1 MKIFFSRL
9 KDTQIIM
16 LGFFITI
23 LIGAFLLMLPLSS
36 ASGQWTGFIDAFFT
50 STSAVCITGLA
61 VLPTAEHWSTIGQCI
76 ILALIQIGG
85 LGFMSIVTIIFV
97 AVRKR
102 ITLRERSVIREALNI
117 NQHGGV
123 VNFAKYIV
131 KFTLVVE
138 FIGAF
143 ILSIRFIPEFGL
155 KSGIYKGIFHSISAF
170 CNAGFDVI
178 GNRSLM
184 DYSNDFVINIV
195 IMLLIIIGG
204 LGFPV
209 AQDMIEMFYH
219 IFVKKYSFKFSFG
232 RLKLQSKIALITTI
246 ILIVSGALAIFI
258 FEYNNIKTLGS
269 MNIYGKVI
277 SSFFQSVTLRTAG
290 FCSIDQGAMNYS
302 SKLISSVLMFVGGSP
317 AGTAGGAKTVTMAIL
332 FFAVFSL
339 IKGKDEINAYNRTI
353 GFDMLQKALSVV
365 IMMLTVIV
373 ISVVVLSITETSL
386 LVANGGKFEI
396 LDVFY
401 ETVSAIC
408 TVGVTTDVTPL
419 LSSAGKIV
427 IIICMYI
434 GRIGPITLA
443 ISLSGKGINK
453 NSIHYPEGNVIVG

>member
-232 RLKLQSKIALITTI
+232 RLKLQSKISLITTI
-246 ILIVSGALAIFI
+246 ILIVSGALVIFI

-408 TVGVTTDVTPL
+408 TVGVTTGVTPL

>member
-1 MKIFFSRL
+1 
-9 KDTQIIM
+9 
-16 LGFFITI
+16 
-23 LIGAFLLMLPLSS
+23 
-36 ASGQWTGFIDAFFT
+36 
-50 STSAVCITGLA
+50 
-61 VLPTAEHWSTIGQCI
+61 
-76 ILALIQIGG
+76 
-85 LGFMSIVTIIFV
+85 MSIVTIIFV

-332 FFAVFSL
+332 FFAVFC
-339 IKGKDEINAYNRTI
+339 
-353 GFDMLQKALSVV
+353 F
-365 IMMLTVIV
+365 
-373 ISVVVLSITETSL
+373 VL
-386 LVANGGKFEI
+386 
-396 LDVFY
+396 
-401 ETVSAIC
+401 
-408 TVGVTTDVTPL
+408 
-419 LSSAGKIV
+419 
-427 IIICMYI
+427 
-434 GRIGPITLA
+434 
-443 ISLSGKGINK
+443 
-453 NSIHYPEGNVIVG
+453 